1 MKHAQLSFGKGFHV
15 VFGNGRAQVAEM
27 VIEPGGSEGHP
38 SNRHHGADQW
48 LYVVSGAGLASV
60 NGKSV
65 PLRAGVLLLIE
76 KNDRHEIKNTGR
88 GWLRTLN
95 YYTPPA
101 YTDGGEDLPAARRS

>member
-1 MKHAQLSFGKGFHV
+1 MKHAQLRFGKGFHV
-15 VFGNGRAQVAEM
+15 VFGNQRAQVAQM
-27 VIEPGGSEGHP
+27 VIEPGGREGDP

-48 LYVVSGAGLASV
+48 LYVVSGAGLALV
-60 NGKSV
+60 NGRTV

-76 KNDRHEIKNTGR
+76 HRDRHEIRNTGR

-101 YTDGGEDLPAARRS
+101 YTEGGEELPAARRS

>member
-1 MKHAQLSFGKGFHV
+1 VKHVQLRFGKGFHV

-27 VIEPGGSEGHP
+27 VIEPGGREGDP

-48 LYVVSGAGLASV
+48 LYVVSGAGVASV
-60 NGKSV
+60 NGKTV
-65 PLRAGVLLLIE
+65 PLRAGVLILIE

-88 GWLRTLN
+88 EWLRTLN

-101 YTDGGEDLPAARRS
+101 YTDGGDELPAARRR